1 MPEIGDPVGTVPVL
15 IRSRGVDETIE
26 TMREIKFHEFIGV
39 NTGSNTNATDV
50 FDPDF
55 ANEWGIKGTL

>member
-1 MPEIGDPVGTVPVL
+1 MGDSLGTVPVL

-39 NTGSNTNATDV
+39 NTGSNTNPTDA
-50 FDPDF
+50 FDPNL